1 MRHSV
6 LCLALAVLLA
16 PGPGSAGRTGKKE
29 YFRSLAADFKVV
41 GVADVAAILSGPA
54 SLRVRDPSGRV
65 TSPAERQIPGSNYVV
80 MDFTTSPG
88 DGVPDQGLTVP
99 RGAEEGVYEVSAV
112 PAPGADPEARVI
124 VEIYVKGAAVWLV
137 DDLKVKDLAD
147 TSFAVEVRNRP
158 PEIHSAIPS
167 GFDAGKENRVTVYAS
182 DYEGQRVTVHIEK
195 GPAGMSWDQETWT
208 LAWTPTLDDLGP
220 HEVALVAED
229 ERGATSRMQ
238 SPVWVLLPAVP
249 SFRAR
254 VEGGAVVL
262 TWEPLEGAV
271 SYEILSAERGM
282 LDPVATGLT
291 GTRYVD
297 IQVQV
302 GQRYSYHIH
311 GIDRNGRK
319 STNSPFQF
327 VTVTRAR
334 GGPGGDHGP

>member
-1 MRHSV
+1 MRRPA
-6 LCLALAVLLA
+6 LRLTLTALLLPCL
-16 PGPGSAGRTGKKE
+16 GIAGGYGKKE

-54 SLRVRDPSGRV
+54 SLCVRDPSGRV
-65 TSPAERQIPGSNYVV
+65 TSPAERQIPGSNYRV
-80 MDFTTSPG
+80 MDFTSSPG

-99 RGAEEGVYEVSAV
+99 RGAEEGIYEVSAV

-124 VEIYVKGAAVWLV
+124 LEIYVKGAVVRLV
-137 DDLKVKDLAD
+137 DDLKVKDLAG
-147 TSFAVEVRNRP
+147 TSFAVELRNRP

-167 GFDAGKENRVTVYAS
+167 GFDAGRENRVTVYAS
-182 DYEGQRVTVHIEK
+182 DYEGQRVTVRIEK
-195 GPAGMSWDQETWT
+195 GPAGMTWDQKTWT

-220 HEVALVAED
+220 HEVVLVAED
-229 ERGATSRMQ
+229 ERGATSLMQ

-254 VEGGAVVL
+254 VENGAVVL
-262 TWEPLEGAV
+262 TWEPLAGAV
-271 SYEILSAERGM
+271 SYEILTRERGG

-297 IQVQV
+297 TQVQV

-319 STNSPFQF
+319 SSNSPFEF
-327 VTVTRAR
+327 VTVTRAQ